1 MHQKKIAFLIL
12 LFIPFL
18 LFMSSEE
25 GSSASNSMDFLGK
38 VINFLI
44 LFGGLVFLLRK
55 PLGNFLQKRADSL
68 KGSMQEAEDSREE
81 AELRLKEIGSRTK
94 TFDDEIK
101 KIREAAENEGARLY
115 KNSIQKADREAGRLR
130 ELTRQE
136 IQRLTQAGIREIKEH
151 IADLATDL
159 ARQNISSRMTGEYQ
173 SSLIDQSIDRLEK
186 LDEKPGTDKKIRAG
200 SH

>member
-12 LFIPFL
+12 LFMPFL

-25 GSSASNSMDFLGK
+25 GSSASNPMDFLGK

-101 KIREAAENEGARLY
+101 KIREAAENEGARVY
-115 KNSIQKADREAGRLR
+115 ENSIQEADREAGRLR